1 MIPRSPLMV
10 CRAAQLLEG
19 EALFIYSFYTYSCPY
34 FGVTWTEIQKWG
46 ESVLL
51 YIFYPHL
58 NPEALYLM
66 L

>member
-1 MIPRSPLMV
+1 MIPHSPLMV

-58 NPEALYLM
+58 NPKALYLM